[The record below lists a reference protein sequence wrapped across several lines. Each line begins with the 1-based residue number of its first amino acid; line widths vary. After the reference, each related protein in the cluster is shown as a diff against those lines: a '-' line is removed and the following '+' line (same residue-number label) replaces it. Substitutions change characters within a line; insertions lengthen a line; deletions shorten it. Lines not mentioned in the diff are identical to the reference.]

1 MKGMCDGVP
10 ELCVPALVCN
20 LSRCDSMKRMM
31 IHRREFFRSSLWGG
45 AVLGSA
51 PWMEPFAAHA
61 AAGQADESASRVG
74 AQVYVF
80 TQHHQRRGERLRDH
94 IPAMLQAHADA
105 GIRQLELMGDLVT
118 PDLQPGL
125 VNAARAHGIRFPVV
139 YAGAKLYGRGEQ
151 AAAIASAV
159 TMARNAATVGA
170 RFLDCNPNPK
180 PQKARKTD
188 DELAVEAEGIR
199 KLASAVRAEGL
210 TLLLHQHD
218 AEMLEDARNW
228 RYWLQHTDAKDV
240 RICLDTHWAHRAG
253 QNALAILR
261 ECRPRLESVHLR
273 NSRRGAWWECLD
285 DGDLDYRPIAAY
297 LRETNFQGYLMVE
310 LAWEKDTQHTRN
322 LTDNLRLSR
331 QYTER
336 RFLAAGA

>member
-1 MKGMCDGVP
+1 
-10 ELCVPALVCN
+10 
-20 LSRCDSMKRMM
+20 MKRMM
-31 IHRREFFRSSLWGG
+31 VHRREFFRRTLWGG
-45 AVLGSA
+45 AAMSCGAWMDFVAAQAA
-51 PWMEPFAAHA
+51 PG
-61 AAGQADESASRVG
+61 AAGESASRVG

-94 IPAMLQAHADA
+94 LPAMLQANADA
-105 GIRQLELMGDLVT
+105 GIRQLELIGDLVT

-125 VNAARAHGIRFPVV
+125 VNASKALGIRFPIV
-139 YAGAKLYGRGEQ
+139 YTGAKLYDRGEQ
-151 AAAIASAV
+151 AAAISSAV
-159 TMARNAATVGA
+159 IVARNAAAAGA

-218 AEMLEDARNW
+218 AEMLEGARNW

-253 QNALAILR
+253 QDALAILR

-285 DGDLDYRPIAAY
+285 DGDLDYRPIAGY
-297 LRETNFQGYLMVE
+297 LRETSFQGYLMVE
-310 LAWEKDTQHTRN
+310 LAWEKDTRHTRN

-336 RFLAAGA
+336 RFLPAGA